1 MNLSIRQLRYICT
14 VAQHGGVQAA
24 SRHLAISQSSIIA
37 AINAAEHEA
46 STRLFDRRPAIG
58 FSPTPSGRS
67 FVREAL
73 ALLAHAD
80 QFDRAIRRQAS
91 GMPAHIRIGCFEP
104 FGAMFMPTVIRRY
117 LDLMGPAEISL
128 LEGDHFQLAEW
139 LNTGVV
145 DFALAYDIGPDLGQ
159 SRTPICRLPAHAV
172 VARGNPLVLRDRV
185 SLEDLIDDP
194 FILLDLP
201 HTGHYLL
208 SLFNQVSRRPTIGLR
223 TRSYE
228 TVRCAVASGF
238 GMTILNMRPLNA
250 GMDDPATLVRL
261 PLSDDLPAPTLQ
273 VVEIYGSRKP
283 VFVQRFID
291 ILHSFFADLG
301 PGRFAVAIPE
311 RHDELLFPRGDTGRV
326 SDLAHPGALTG

>member
-14 VAQHGGVQAA
+14 VAQHGSVQAA

-37 AINAAEHEA
+37 AIDAAEHVA

-58 FSPTPSGRS
+58 LAPTPSGRS

-73 ALLAHAD
+73 ALLASAD
-80 QFDRAIRRQAS
+80 AFDRAVKQQSS

-117 LDLMGPAEISL
+117 LDIMGPAEVSL
-128 LEGDHFQLAEW
+128 LEGDHVQLANW
-139 LNTGVV
+139 LATGAV

-159 SRTPICRLPAHAV
+159 SSTPICRLPAHAV
-172 VARGNPLVLRDRV
+172 LARGNPLAGRARV
-185 SLEDLIDDP
+185 SLEDLVENP

-208 SLFNQVSRRPTIGLR
+208 NLFNHVSRRPTISLR

-228 TVRCAVASGF
+228 TVRCAVAAGF
-238 GMTILNMRPLNA
+238 GMSILNMRPLNT
-250 GMDDPATLVRL
+250 GLDDTPGLIRV
-261 PLSDDLPAPTLQ
+261 PLSDDLAAPALQ
-273 VVEIYGSRKP
+273 VVDIYGAHKP
-283 VFVQRFID
+283 MFVRRFIE
-291 ILHSFFADLG
+291 IVHEFFARLG
-301 PGRFAVAIPE
+301 PARFAVATPE
-311 RHDELLFPRGDTGRV
+311 RHGELLFP
-326 SDLAHPGALTG
+326 LHAAHD